1 MKKLRKA
8 FSLIELSIVILIIG
22 ILVAGVIQSSRLIQ
36 QFRLSSA
43 RSLTQSSPVSSM
55 EGLVLWVEATSV
67 ASIADSETE
76 NGQTVS
82 NWYDINPTTTNKN
95 NAAQATAGFRPT
107 YVSNCMNSL
116 PCLRFGGA
124 TDDDYLSYDGTLLA
138 NSSYTV
144 IVVEQR
150 RDSKINNY
158 FMGAIGSSVDNANL
172 HLGYRFDATLT
183 LAQRGNDMD
192 VAIGSYS
199 SPVPRFHT
207 FVFNSSS
214 GKYHYLNNSTTPTSK
229 TDAGGLTA
237 LSSNNNASIGGMNAY
252 FFDGDICEVIV
263 FNRAITTEERTSIQ
277 AYLSKKWDIS

>member
-1 MKKLRKA
+1 MKKA

-22 ILVAGVIQSSRLIQ
+22 ILVAGVTQSSRLIA
-36 QFRLSSA
+36 QFRLASA
-43 RSLTQSSPVSSM
+43 RSMTNSSPIASM
-55 EGLVLWVEATSV
+55 KNLVAWFETTSEK
-67 ASIADSETE
+67 SFLDSETE
-76 NGQTVS
+76 VNSTIS
-82 NWYDINPTTTNKN
+82 TWYDINPTATNKN
-95 NAAQATAGFRPT
+95 NATQTTAGFRPT
-107 YVSNCMNSL
+107 YIGNCMNSL
-116 PCLRFGGA
+116 PCLRFGGS

-138 NSSYTV
+138 NSVYSV
-144 IVVEQR
+144 IIVEQR
-150 RDSKINNY
+150 RDSKINNF

-172 HLGYRFDATLT
+172 HLGYRSNTTLT
-183 LAQRGNDMD
+183 LAQHGNDMD
-192 VAIGSYS
+192 ITIGSYS

-237 LSSNNNASIGGMNAY
+237 LSSNNSASIGAMNTY
-252 FFDGDICEVIV
+252 FFDGDICEVII